1 MSGLLLL
8 LLLLREREK
17 AMLVC
22 TRALSQSAYVN
33 ICQHTSAYVSI
44 CQHTSAYVSISQLLL
59 PPPRGRQLRGDAGL
73 YTCILEVSPATKYA
87 AAINYNFSSYEL
99 IRSY

>member
-22 TRALSQSAYVN
+22 TRALSK
-33 ICQHTSAYVSI
+33 SAYVSI
-44 CQHTSAYVSISQLLL
+44 RQHMSAYVSISQLLL
-59 PPPRGRQLRGDAGL
+59 PPPRGREVRGDAGL
-73 YTCILEVSPATKYA
+73 YTCILEVSPANNYA
-87 AAINYNFSSYEL
+87 AAMN
-99 IRSY
+99 